1 MEDHK
6 ENLFAG
12 LPPPSSL
19 AEAPQ
24 PSAKQNAANFKT
36 EVKPLV
42 PPKPTEVPKGALK
55 RPDKRSATQ
64 VEDNKEV
71 GDKEASKRVRFK
83 MTVDAS
89 TKQVL
94 DAMQKISTHIGNPA
108 KFSKASKLA
117 LQLVQAGS
125 VNAETCDRFFE
136 VLQAAMASPS
146 SCTNPGLRADYHA
159 LFSAAQDIVNCFN
172 KQQQQQLE
180 TWIIRA
186 QVANDLFTDDS
197 FIFSKA
203 SARVRQAISSLPEA
217 STEDDILEEML
228 LSSREDENG
237 CVGKPKDIPDEGLQ
251 ESEAYP
257 IKQVPSTTDELE
269 TDPFGLDALLQK
281 PSKKDEKA
289 RKKKDEAASN
299 KKALDDAGKILR
311 EHREALMQCLE
322 IGAGRYRVP
331 WAQTMIDI
339 LVKHAYDSISRF
351 TARQRDIIEKLW
363 ASIRDQQMRRR
374 QGKSA
379 TGKLDVT
386 AFERLQERYANEKI
400 SIRHGVG
407 DGGERRAQQ
416 WLG

>member
-1 MEDHK
+1 MHII
-6 ENLFAG
+6 A
-12 LPPPSSL
+12 
-19 AEAPQ
+19 
-24 PSAKQNAANFKT
+24 
-36 EVKPLV
+36 
-42 PPKPTEVPKGALK
+42 
-55 RPDKRSATQ
+55 
-64 VEDNKEV
+64 
-71 GDKEASKRVRFK
+71 ASKRVRFK

-94 DAMQKISTHIGNPA
+94 DAMQKITAHIGNPS

-125 VNAETCDRFFE
+125 VNAESCDHFFE
-136 VLQAAMASPS
+136 ILQAAMSSPF
-146 SCTNPGLRADYHA
+146 SCTDPGLRADYHT
-159 LFSAAQDIVNCFN
+159 LFSAVQDGVNCFN
-172 KQQQQQLE
+172 KQQQKQLE

-197 FIFSKA
+197 FTFSKA
-203 SARVRQAISSLPEA
+203 SARVKQAISSLPET
-217 STEDDILEEML
+217 SLEDDILEETL
-228 LSSREDENG
+228 VSSREDENG
-237 CVGKPKDIPDEGLQ
+237 DIEKLKDITDEGSQ
-251 ESEAYP
+251 GSENHP
-257 IKQVPSTTDELE
+257 VKQVPSATEELE
-269 TDPFGLDALLQK
+269 TDPFGLDALLPK
-281 PSKKDEKA
+281 PSKKDERA
-289 RKKKDEAASN
+289 RKKMEETVSN
-299 KKALDDAGKILR
+299 KKALDDAAKLLR

-322 IGAGRYRVP
+322 IAAGRYRIP

-339 LVKHAYDSISRF
+339 LVKYAFDSISRF
-351 TARQRDIIEKLW
+351 TARQRDVIEKLW
-363 ASIRDQQMRRR
+363 ASIREQQMRRR